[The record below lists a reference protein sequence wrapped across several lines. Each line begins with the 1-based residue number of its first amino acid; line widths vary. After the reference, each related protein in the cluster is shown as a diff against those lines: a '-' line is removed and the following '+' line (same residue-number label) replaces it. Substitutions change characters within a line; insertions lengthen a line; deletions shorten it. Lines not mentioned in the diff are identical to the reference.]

1 MLEIKVNK
9 KYDFF
14 ELNSELEI
22 PNENIINENEN
33 DNKDLDKTSNL
44 DLEPEF
50 IQYNNKLKIEHSTF
64 IIKTKN
70 IIHLIFSINKDL
82 PVKIEKSLFFS
93 IQLSNPILQ
102 VISFMPD
109 SKDESIIISTGDS
122 LNNIAPLRAPLRA
135 QPRAGCRQCRCGSS
149 RP

>member
-122 LNNIAPLRAPLRA
+122 LNNIEVLQIELKKLNLP
-135 QPRAGCRQCRCGSS
+135 S
-149 RP
+149 